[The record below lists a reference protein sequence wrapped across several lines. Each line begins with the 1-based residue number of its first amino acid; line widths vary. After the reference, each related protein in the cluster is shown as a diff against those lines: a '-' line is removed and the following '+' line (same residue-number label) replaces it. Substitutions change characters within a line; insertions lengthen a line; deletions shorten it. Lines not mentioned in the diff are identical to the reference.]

1 MMPAIVDVSG
11 LNRVSRAM
19 FTNAGGAI
27 GGMVTARSS
36 PSPAS
41 SENPLIVA
49 SMFGNTTA
57 YVTEAKKTALLFWMG
72 PPVLVTGLCRP
83 APNSR
88 CG

>member
-1 MMPAIVDVSG
+1 
-11 LNRVSRAM
+11 
-19 FTNAGGAI
+19 
-27 GGMVTARSS
+27 
-36 PSPAS
+36 
-41 SENPLIVA
+41 
-49 SMFGNTTA
+49 MFGNTTA